1 MESWISRI
9 ADDPFFKQIDIAQQL
24 ENLNL
29 SYGSLLQQFL
39 SGLSTS
45 LGSIVS
51 TIASATMIIVTVP
64 FILFYMLKD
73 GEKLVPNLKTVF
85 PERRRDQI
93 VGLLGDLNK
102 TLSNYISGQAIEC
115 IFVATFTFI
124 GYWMIGVNY
133 AFLFGVIAGVTNLIP
148 YLGPYLGL
156 IPAVLVTVFDE
167 PFSRIIMLYRG
178 SGRPTIR
185 RKCYLPECNRK
196 IIGDPSVN
204 DHFGLISC
212 WKSSWLAGDFP
223 RCVPFYAICRTIV
236 VFIVRLIKDDKIKK
250 NQERLIE

>member
-1 MESWISRI
+1 MKTTKIKRLFAVILVLLLLVAAIILIFVSVIPNLVSQITSLAENIPTFAKNMESWISRI

-85 PERRRDQI
+85 PERRREQI

-115 IFVATFTFI
+115 I
-124 GYWMIGVNY
+124 
-133 AFLFGVIAGVTNLIP
+133 LSLP
-148 YLGPYLGL
+148 SRLLGTG
-156 IPAVLVTVFDE
+156 
-167 PFSRIIMLYRG
+167 
-178 SGRPTIR
+178 
-185 RKCYLPECNRK
+185 
-196 IIGDPSVN
+196 
-204 DHFGLISC
+204 
-212 WKSSWLAGDFP
+212 
-223 RCVPFYAICRTIV
+223 
-236 VFIVRLIKDDKIKK
+236 
-250 NQERLIE
+250 